1 MAVDNRTENRNYP
14 LPDKDNKLNEDVL
27 RLIAALQAI
36 DVDIADI
43 IAALATKAAASH
55 PHVISD
61 ITGLQDAL
69 NGKAASNHQHALND
83 LTDVDVSSAAN
94 NQVLKR
100 VGSLWVPATLQ
111 IGDVNGL
118 QAILDEFGAIGA
130 VVVLKGTW
138 DASTGVFPGGGQAK
152 AGWSFIVSNSGVV
165 DGVDFEAGDRII
177 AITDSASQTTYAGN
191 WHKADYTDQVLSVA
205 GKTGA
210 VTLDTSDIS
219 GLAGA
224 LDGKVSTSR
233 QVLTSGLATGGG
245 DLTANRTI
253 DVPIASQAEA
263 EAGAIN
269 DKAMTPLRT
278 KQAIAAQVTSGI
290 ADVRLGSESSTLGGA
305 DVTIRVP
312 SGSLLVGFR
321 TDSDWDIREVF
332 SRPLQKRV
340 SGSWVTVSQA

>member
-14 LPDKDNKLNEDVL
+14 LPDPTNLLNEDVE
-27 RLIAALQAI
+27 RLIAALEAI
-36 DVDIADI
+36 DADVAEVASAVAEKADAEHEHEIVD
-43 IAALATKAAASH
+43 
-55 PHVISD
+55 V
-61 ITGLQDAL
+61 TGLQDAL
-69 NGKAASNHQHALND
+69 DSKAASNHEHGLND
-83 LTDVDVSSAAN
+83 LIDVDVSEAAN
-94 NQVLKR
+94 GQFLKR
-100 VGSLWVPATLQ
+100 VGTKWSPANIQ
-111 IGDVNGL
+111 IGDVSGL
-118 QAILDEFGAIGA
+118 QAVLDSVGAIGA

-138 DASTGVFPGGGQAK
+138 DASTGVFPGGGSAK
-152 AGWSFIVSNSGVV
+152 AGWSYIVSNGGTV
-165 DGVDFEAGDRII
+165 DGVEFSKDDRII
-177 AITDSASQTTYAGN
+177 AISDDASPTTYAGN

-210 VTLDTSDIS
+210 VTLETSDIS

-233 QVLTSGLATGGG
+233 QVSTSGLASGGG

-290 ADVRLGSESSTLGGA
+290 ADVRLGSESSTVGGA